1 MIPVDAATQD
11 SYAWC
16 RKVARTRA
24 RNFYYSFV
32 LLPKPKRDAM
42 CAVYAFMRV
51 CDDLSDEPGAR
62 RSALDA
68 WREGLDRALR
78 GEFDGHPCWPALYD
92 TVRRFSLPPRYLH
105 EMIEGVCS
113 DLDWRPVR
121 TFDELYRY
129 CYLVASVVGLTIIH
143 IFEFSSPEA
152 LPLAEKCGVA
162 FQLTNILRDVRE
174 DQERGRMYLP
184 EEDLERF
191 GVDPRDLRY
200 DERFRALMQFEAER
214 AKAYYRESLPLIE
227 LVHRDSR
234 HSLAALIAIYRRLLE
249 RIECSGYD
257 VLSRR
262 IHLSPVEKLGILL
275 RCRLRPVLR

>member
-1 MIPVDAATQD
+1 MPVDLATQE

-16 RKVARTRA
+16 RRVARSRA
-24 RNFYYSFV
+24 KNFYYSFV
-32 LLPKPKRDAM
+32 LLPRRKRDAM

-62 RSALDA
+62 RAALDA
-68 WREGLDRALR
+68 WRKGLDRALQ
-78 GEFDGHPCWPALYD
+78 GDFDGHPCWPALYD
-92 TVRRFSLPPRYLH
+92 TVRRFGLPPRYLH

-113 DLDWRPVR
+113 DLDWRPIR

-174 DQERGRMYLP
+174 DRERGRVYLP
-184 EEDLERF
+184 EEDLRRF

-200 DERFRALMQFEAER
+200 DDQFRDLMRFEAER
-214 AKAYYRESLPLIE
+214 AKAYYRESLPLID
-227 LVHRDSR
+227 LVHPDSR

-249 RIECSGYD
+249 KIENSGYD

-262 IHLSPVEKLGILL
+262 VSLSASEKLFLLL
-275 RCRLRPVLR
+275 RCRLRPDLR

>member
-1 MIPVDAATQD
+1 MID
-11 SYAWC
+11 
-16 RKVARTRA
+16 
-24 RNFYYSFV
+24 
-32 LLPKPKRDAM
+32 
-42 CAVYAFMRV
+42 
-51 CDDLSDEPGAR
+51 
-62 RSALDA
+62 
-68 WREGLDRALR
+68 
-78 GEFDGHPCWPALYD
+78 
-92 TVRRFSLPPRYLH
+92 
-105 EMIEGVCS
+105 GVCS
-113 DLDWRPVR
+113 DLEWRPIR

-184 EEDLERF
+184 EEDLRRF
-191 GVDPRDLRY
+191 NVNPQNLRY
-200 DERFRALMQFEAER
+200 DEHFQALMRFEAER
-214 AKAYYRESLPLIE
+214 AKAYYQESLPLIE

-249 RIECSGYD
+249 KIERSGYD

-262 IHLSPVEKLGILL
+262 IALSPAEKLTILL
-275 RCRLRPVLR
+275 RCRWRPVPR